1 MKTLIMVKH
10 KGGKPSIYSR
20 EKNLKTA
27 KKILSDKYMFAIE
40 HFESELI
47 HEVDKLSKD
56 GKELNL
62 FNKRYTIIKNQ
73 TL

>member
-1 MKTLIMVKH
+1 MKVLIYKQN
-10 KGGKPSIYSR
+10 KGEKPVIYSR
-20 EKNLKTA
+20 EKDLKTA

-40 HFESELI
+40 HFENEI
-47 HEVDKLSKD
+47 VNEVDKLSKD

-62 FNKRYTIIKNQ
+62 FNKRYTIIKDQ

>member
-1 MKTLIMVKH
+1 MKTLMMVKH

-20 EKNLKTA
+20 EKDLKTA
-27 KKILSDKYMFAIE
+27 KKILADKYFFAIE
-40 HFESELI
+40 HFESEI
-47 HEVDKLSKD
+47 VHQVDKLSKD

-62 FNKRYTIIKNQ
+62 FNKCYTIIKDQ